1 MATQG
6 AQTYTYF
13 FTSDVTRA
21 TDRTQQPSWTSTPTS
36 ASAPFAAWGWVK
48 R

>member
-21 TDRTQQPSWTSTPTS
+21 TDRTQETLWTSTPTS
-36 ASAPFAAWGWVK
+36 ASTTVTAWGWAK

>member
-6 AQTYTYF
+6 AQTYTF
-13 FTSDVTRA
+13 FFMTDVTRA
-21 TDRTQQPSWTSTPTS
+21 TDRTQDQTWASSSTST
-36 ASAPFAAWGWVK
+36 SAPVTAWGWVK